1 MSRKSK
7 TATSAPAPR
16 AKLTFERTFPVAT
29 LNEVWELWTTKAGLE
44 SWWGPEGVV
53 TAVRKLELRPGGKF
67 EYAMTA
73 TDPAQ
78 IEGLKAA
85 GLPRTTVA
93 AGTYTEVTPRTR
105 LVYQTLADFIPGVAP
120 YEVVA
125 VVEIHARGHGVHM
138 VVTEDAMH
146 DEQWT
151 KLSAMGMNSSLDKLV
166 KVLEARHRRG

>member
-44 SWWGPEGVV
+44 SWWGPEGFV
-53 TAVRKLELRPGGKF
+53 TAVRRLGLLPGCKS

-78 IEGLKAA
+78 IEGLRAA
-85 GLPRTTVA
+85 GRPRTTFA

-105 LVYQTLADFIPGVAP
+105 LVYQTIADFIPGVGS
-120 YEVVA
+120 YEA
-125 VVEIHARGHGVHM
+125 RRVVETNA
-138 VVTEDAMH
+138 
-146 DEQWT
+146 
-151 KLSAMGMNSSLDKLV
+151 
-166 KVLEARHRRG
+166 